1 MSSTG
6 LFSKQEKLAEHDY
19 CKLDFPFNPESE
31 DIDDELIEG
40 ILLIW
45 SQRCLFNSNYVH
57 IFFSQ
62 LLKLF
67 QLGICAVN
75 FPSRFT
81 RH

>member
-40 ILLIW
+40 ILLFW
-45 SQRCLFNSNYVH
+45 SQLCLFVLIRIMF
-57 IFFSQ
+57 IFSS
-62 LLKLF
+62 LN
-67 QLGICAVN
+67 C
-75 FPSRFT
+75 
-81 RH
+81 